1 MICPPE
7 SFIKTEKIMF
17 GFAKK
22 GKIEYI
28 IAGLG
33 NPGKKY
39 ESTRHNAGFM
49 AMDLLAEEENFE
61 YKKTKFHAL
70 IADEVIDGTRCLL
83 MKPQTMMNNSGEAI
97 MEAAEYYNIPN
108 ENIIILYND
117 ISLDVGKTRI
127 RRKGSAGGHNGIKSI
142 ISCISGEDFPRV
154 KIGVGKKPNPQYDLA
169 AWVLG
174 NFPKEQQEDLGKAL
188 KNAVEATKL
197 ITKGET
203 EKAMNLYNS

>member
-1 MICPPE
+1 
-7 SFIKTEKIMF
+7 MF
-17 GFAKK
+17 GLKK

-33 NPGKKY
+33 NPGRKY
-39 ESTRHNAGFM
+39 EMTRHNAGF
-49 AMDLLAEEENFE
+49 LALDVLAKEEGFE
-61 YKKTKFHAL
+61 FKKLKFHAL
-70 IADEVIDGTRCLL
+70 IADEMIAGKRCLL

-97 MEAAEYYNIPN
+97 YEAASYYNIPD
-108 ENIIILYND
+108 ENIIIIYDD

-142 ISCISGEDFPRV
+142 ISCLGSEEFPRV
-154 KIGVGKKPNPQYDLA
+154 KVGVGKKPNASYDLA

-174 NFPKEQQEDLGKAL
+174 EFPKDTHDDLNSAL

-197 ITKGET
+197 IVQNNIDQ
-203 EKAMNLYNS
+203 AMNLYNS

>member
-1 MICPPE
+1 
-7 SFIKTEKIMF
+7 MF
-17 GFAKK
+17 GLKK

-33 NPGKKY
+33 NPGRKY
-39 ESTRHNAGFM
+39 EMTRHNAGF
-49 AMDLLAEEENFE
+49 LALDVLAREEGFE
-61 YKKTKFHAL
+61 FKKLKFHAL
-70 IADEVIDGTRCLL
+70 IADEMIAGKRCLL

-97 MEAAEYYNIPN
+97 YEAASYYNIPD
-108 ENIIILYND
+108 ENIIIIYDD

-142 ISCISGEDFPRV
+142 ISCLGSEEFPRV
-154 KIGVGKKPNPQYDLA
+154 KVGVGKKPNASYDLA

-174 NFPKEQQEDLGKAL
+174 EFPKDTHDDLNSAL

-197 ITKGET
+197 IVQNNIDQ
-203 EKAMNLYNS
+203 AMNLYNS